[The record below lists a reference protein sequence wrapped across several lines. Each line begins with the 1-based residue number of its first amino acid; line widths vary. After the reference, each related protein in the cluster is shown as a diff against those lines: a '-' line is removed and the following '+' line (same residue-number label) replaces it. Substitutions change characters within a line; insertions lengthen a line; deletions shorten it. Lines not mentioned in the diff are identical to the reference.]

1 MRQER
6 RFACRIIPCGRSALI
21 QGGECCYAVLMHPA
35 LLHLLDTQQ
44 RDGFPDL
51 RGSEAVLT
59 IPLSDRLVNEAI
71 AAFLPAGGKVREV
84 TVQLHDANRMTV
96 KIRATSSFLPAIPVG
111 LEIEKQP
118 ALPDDP
124 ILTLKLANASKFVTL
139 AASTLPAMVKLPP
152 GIIVIGDRI
161 RIDVRRL
168 LSERHLDSW
177 LAYISELR
185 IGTREGAL
193 VLHVRATIR

>member
-1 MRQER
+1 
-6 RFACRIIPCGRSALI
+6 
-21 QGGECCYAVLMHPA
+21 MHPA
-35 LLHLLDTQQ
+35 IQHLLDAQQ

-71 AAFLPAGGKVREV
+71 AAFLPPGGKIREV
-84 TVQLHDANRMTV
+84 TLQSHDANRMTARV
-96 KIRATSSFLPAIPVG
+96 RTTSSLLPAIPVG

-118 ALPDDP
+118 TMPDDAT
-124 ILTLKLANASKFVTL
+124 LTLKLSNASKFVTL
-139 AASTLPAMVKLPP
+139 AASALPAMVKLPP
-152 GIIVIGDRI
+152 GITMVGDRI

-168 LSERHLDSW
+168 MSERHLDSW
-177 LAYISELR
+177 LTYISDLR

-193 VLHVRATIR
+193 VLHVRGTIG